1 MNPASLLT
9 AATQAPKDLVAPAPS
24 TSTNPREAA
33 KQFEGF
39 LMANLFQELRKSVHP
54 SGLFGDGGNARATYE
69 YLLDQAVV
77 THAMDAGRT
86 WGLTD
91 KLEVSLKPATGK

>member
-1 MNPASLLT
+1 MNPVSLLSS
-9 AATQAPKDLVAPAPS
+9 ATQAPKDLVAQAPS
-24 TSTNPREAA
+24 TSTDPREAA

-54 SGLFGDGGNARATYE
+54 SGLFGDGGTARGTYE

-77 THAMDAGRT
+77 SHAMDAGRS

-91 KLEVSLKPATGK
+91 KLEVSLKAATRK